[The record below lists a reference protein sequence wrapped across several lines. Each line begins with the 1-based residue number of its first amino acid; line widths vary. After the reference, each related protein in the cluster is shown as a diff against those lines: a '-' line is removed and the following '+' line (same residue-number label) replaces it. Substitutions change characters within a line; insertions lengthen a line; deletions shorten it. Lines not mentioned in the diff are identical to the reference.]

1 MGLLVSREICNTQP
15 IPEDTD
21 EPQNPRRY
29 FFICSNYNC
38 RGLNGYKVAELL
50 VDASQRMQIVVTTHS
65 HMLVDALS
73 DYPSSIVVCEQE
85 NGESQFERLDGERLR
100 TWLDQYSLG
109 DLWSSGEL
117 GGNRW

>member
-1 MGLLVSREICNTQP
+1 
-15 IPEDTD
+15 
-21 EPQNPRRY
+21 
-29 FFICSNYNC
+29 
-38 RGLNGYKVAELL
+38 
-50 VDASQRMQIVVTTHS
+50 
-65 HMLVDALS
+65 MLVDALS